1 MPLAHDPVRRPA
13 LPRPARRVGL
23 RATAAIVSAAVLLGA
38 CAAPKVQTTPRDRG
52 ATAEETPAATQ
63 TIEAFYEQ
71 ELDWVAC
78 GNYECA
84 TAQAPLDW
92 DDATA
97 GAIQLALQRSVSTA
111 PADQRIGS
119 LLINPGGP
127 GGSGIEF
134 LDYAVTSVLGER
146 VLAGYDVVAFDPRG
160 VGASSPVDCGPDE
173 FVDEMLTSDVPLENQ
188 ADVDAAREQMR
199 VFGQECLAYTGPLL
213 GEVDTV
219 SAARDMDLL
228 RALLGD
234 EKLHFAGFSYG
245 TFLGATYADL
255 YPQNVGRLL
264 LDGALDPSMTNDD
277 LIVGQAVG
285 FEEALSAYVEDC
297 QAGAECPLGGSVEDG
312 KQQIAE
318 LVSRIEVSP
327 LDAGDGHLLNA
338 TLAFY
343 GIVVTLYDDASW
355 QYLTVALT
363 EAIRDNTGSTLL
375 QLANFYLDRTADG
388 EYQSNSMIAF
398 SAINC
403 LDYPTV
409 TRSYDEMVALAEEV
423 AAQAPTFGREFA
435 MGIGCEA
442 WPFRSTADREPI
454 AAPGALPILV
464 VGTTGDPAT
473 PYEWSVALADQLES
487 GVLITYEGE
496 GHTAYGRAND
506 CVHDAVDAY
515 LVDGTVPPD
524 GLTC

>member
-1 MPLAHDPVRRPA
+1 MLI
-13 LPRPARRVGL
+13 G
-23 RATAAIVSAAVLLGA
+23 G
-38 CAAPKVQTTPRDRG
+38 CAAPKVQTTPEDRAVSG
-52 ATAEETPAATQ
+52 EPTPEAGQ
-63 TIEAFYEQ
+63 TTESFYEQ
-71 ELDWVAC
+71 ELEWAGC
-78 GNYECA
+78 GGYECA

-92 DDATA
+92 DDPAA
-97 GAIQLALQRSVSTA
+97 GAIQLALQRSIATGA
-111 PADQRIGS
+111 DDQRIGS

-134 LDYAVTSVLGER
+134 LDYAVTTVMGDR
-146 VLAGYDVVAFDPRG
+146 VLESYDIVAFDPRG
-160 VGASSPVDCGPDE
+160 VGASSPVDCGADSVVDE
-173 FVDEMLTSDVPLENQ
+173 FLTADVPLESQ
-188 ADVDAAREQMR
+188 ADVDAARER
-199 VFGQECLAYTGPLL
+199 LRAFSAECLAMTGPLL

-228 RALLGD
+228 RAVLGD
-234 EKLHFAGFSYG
+234 EKLNFAGFSYG

-255 YPQNVGRLL
+255 YPESVGRLL

-277 LIVGQAVG
+277 LVVGQAVG

-297 QAGAECPLGGSVEDG
+297 QAGASCPLSGSVDDG
-312 KQQIAE
+312 KEQIAE
-318 LVSRIEVSP
+318 LVSRIEISP
-327 LDAGDGHLLNA
+327 LDAGDGNLLNA

-355 QYLTVALT
+355 QYLSVALT
-363 EAIRDNTGSTLL
+363 EAIRENSGSTLL
-375 QLANFYLDRTADG
+375 QLANFYLDRTLEG
-388 EYQSNSMIAF
+388 QYLSNSMIAF
-398 SAINC
+398 TSINC
-403 LDYPTV
+403 LDYPSV
-409 TRSYDEMVALAEEV
+409 TRSYDELVALADGV
-423 AAQAPTFGREFA
+423 ADLAPTFGREFA

-442 WPFRSTADREPI
+442 WPFQSTAERGPI
-454 AAPGALPILV
+454 AAPGAPPILV

-487 GVLITYEGE
+487 GVLLTYEGE